1 MKTIPIQLKTD
12 EFGPLIFRTK
22 DGVTHFYQYYGI
34 MPRMGDEHHDLYLVV
49 EGCSKGDMC
58 LWNIQ
63 HEYQLSEAES
73 NDALLHY
80 KIVATTNQRLHKE
93 YKIPLISDEIVIKYA
108 YEDQNGGL
116 KEVILETEEVCETG
130 SHCRYGS
137 MMMSNHKCKS
147 GCKHPIK
154 TLKLNEDGEVMLYHE
169 PAKIVDWNTFSLEEL
184 IAHLEETFK
193 FDSSGTAKAVHE
205 LIEAYRN
212 KGASNSFELHE
223 KDKEVEWIKERIIS
237 EKKKHE
243 KSGLD
248 WELIAATKIFST
260 LSHRK
265 EQSNSGE
272 PNICVQ
278 TGKECGYPCGAKD
291 GCQPLSKHKTNQ
303 ELEDI
308 FDDCARKNMIVWN
321 LSGFKQS
328 YRKLFKSIMES
339 LKIAS
344 NGRN

>member
-58 LWNIQ
+58 LWNVQ
-63 HEYQLSEAES
+63 HEYQLSEADS

-80 KIVATTNQRLHKE
+80 KIIATTNQRLHKE

-108 YEDQNGGL
+108 YEDQYGGL
-116 KEVILETEEVCETG
+116 KEVIIETESIYVEPEG
-130 SHCRYGS
+130 IH
-137 MMMSNHKCKS
+137 SNRGYDKIV
-147 GCKHPIK
+147 P
-154 TLKLNEDGEVMLYHE
+154 KLNEDGEVTMYHE
-169 PAKIVDWNTFSLEEL
+169 PVKIVDWNQFSLEEL
-184 IAHLEETFK
+184 ISHLEETFK
-193 FDSSGTAKAVHE
+193 FDSSGTAKAVNE
-205 LIEAYRN
+205 LIRAYRS
-212 KGASNSFELHE
+212 KGASNSVELYE

-243 KSGLD
+243 SAGLD
-248 WELIAATKIFST
+248 WELIAAAKIFST

-265 EQSNSGE
+265 EKCNSEE
-272 PNICVQ
+272 PNICIQ
-278 TGKECGYPCGAKD
+278 TGRECGFPCFSPDECK
-291 GCQPLSKHKTNQ
+291 PMSERN
-303 ELEDI
+303 LEMKLEQI
-308 FDDCARKNMIVWN
+308 FDERAKKNMIKWN
-321 LSGFKQS
+321 ISGFKQS

-344 NGRN
+344 NG

>member
-1 MKTIPIQLKTD
+1 MKTIPIQIKAD
-12 EFGPLIFRTK
+12 GFGPLIFRTK
-22 DGVTHFYQYYGI
+22 DNVTHFYQYYTC
-34 MPRMGDEHHDLYLVV
+34 MERMGDEHHDLYLVV
-49 EGCSKGDMC
+49 EGCNKGDMC
-58 LWNIQ
+58 LWNVQ
-63 HEYQLSEAES
+63 HKYDLTIAQA
-73 NDALLHY
+73 NNALLHY
-80 KIVATTNQRLHKE
+80 KIIATTNEELRKE
-93 YKIPLISDEIVIKYA
+93 YGIPDISEEIIRNYA

-116 KEVILETEEVCETG
+116 KEVILDTESIYFEPEG
-130 SHCRYGS
+130 IH
-137 MMMSNHKCKS
+137 SNRGYDKIV
-147 GCKHPIK
+147 P
-154 TLKLNEDGEVMLYHE
+154 KLNEDGEVTLYHE
-169 PAKIVDWNTFSLEEL
+169 PVHIVDWNAFSLEEL

-205 LIEAYRN
+205 LIAAYRN

-248 WELIAATKIFST
+248 WELIAASKIFST
-260 LSHRK
+260 FSHRK
-265 EQSNSGE
+265 EQCNSGE

-291 GCQPLSKHKTNQ
+291 GCQPLSKHKKTNQ

-321 LSGFKQS
+321 LSSFKQS
-328 YRKLFKSIMES
+328 YPKLFKSIMDS
-339 LKIAS
+339 LKKAYE
-344 NGRN
+344 